1 MSNMRILPIFLFILL
16 ILPAQVMADRYIVT
30 SAYEDLPDTQSKN
43 PDKVQIWE
51 LPLWLFITQVVLLS
65 PVFMLMK
72 QILFLGYRVISR
84 NTLFESRSRREIYEF
99 IVQNPGIHL
108 RGIATTMEME
118 LGTVRYHLDQLTRFS
133 KVTKIHSG
141 GFARYYP
148 PGYSADEK
156 RSLNLTA
163 SPSRHR
169 IMLMLK
175 ESPGLTRQEIGERL
189 KISAQAAGWHLSQ
202 LLDEEL
208 IRTQKTGRTVKYQV
222 TEGSDPAFRTK
233 REDGKLCPPQTI

>member
-1 MSNMRILPIFLFILL
+1 MRILPIFLFILL
-16 ILPAQVMADRYIVT
+16 LLPVQVMADRYIVT

-175 ESPGLTRQEIGERL
+175 ESPGLTRQEIGQRL
-189 KISAQAAGWHLSQ
+189 KISSQAAGWHLSQ

-233 REDGKLCPPQTI
+233 REDGKVCPPQTI

>member
-1 MSNMRILPIFLFILL
+1 MRILPIFLFILL
-16 ILPAQVMADRYIVT
+16 LLPVQVMADRYIVT
-30 SAYEDLPDTQSKN
+30 SAYEDLPDTQSKS

-65 PVFMLMK
+65 PIFMVMK
-72 QILFLGYRVISR
+72 QLLFLGYRIISR
-84 NTLFESRSRREIYEF
+84 NTLFESRSRRDIYEF
-99 IVQNPGIHL
+99 IVQSPGIHL
-108 RGIATTMEME
+108 RGIASAMNME
-118 LGTVRYHLDQLTRFS
+118 LGTVRYHLDQLARFS
-133 KVTKIHSG
+133 QVTKFHSG

-156 RSLNLTA
+156 RAINLTT

-175 ESPGLTRQEIGERL
+175 ENPGLTRQEIGDRL

-202 LLDEEL
+202 LLDKEL
-208 IRTQKTGRTVKYQV
+208 IRKQKSGRTIKYLI
-222 TEGSDPAFRTK
+222 TEASDPAFGQKKMKQCIIHRPY
-233 REDGKLCPPQTI
+233 D